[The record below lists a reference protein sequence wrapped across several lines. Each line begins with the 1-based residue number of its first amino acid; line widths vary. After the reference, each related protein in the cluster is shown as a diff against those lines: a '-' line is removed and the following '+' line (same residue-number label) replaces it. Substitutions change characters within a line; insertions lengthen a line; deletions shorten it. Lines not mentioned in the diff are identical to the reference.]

1 MLALLIAAAI
11 ATPIAV
17 NNAIAEPL
25 VDTTTL
31 PSRLQKS
38 EHRQVFDEAVH
49 ILGGNVNVISQ
60 WTRPVRLV
68 VVGDITLDD
77 TGNGDSGTTDSGT
90 TDSRS
95 SVEAHQDSAADYAR
109 AVIAEIVSLVNLTV
123 EVADD
128 SYRDAQTYLQSLKR
142 SARFTLSDCV
152 EAESAGGACGNFFVI
167 FADVAEMEAITRA
180 IPLRPVYQKAF
191 SNPQGVKCFFSPFQ
205 TAYME
210 IRQALVFV
218 NKDLPREM
226 VRTCLQ
232 EEIYQS
238 FGMFNDYTGSAYY
251 SFNNKIEPKVITRYD
266 RALLETI
273 YDSSFKQGAPVFA
286 VVRKLMERL
295 GLDPFTEE

>member
-1 MLALLIAAAI
+1 MLVLVIAAAI
-11 ATPIAV
+11 ATAMAFG
-17 NNAIAEPL
+17 NALAEPL

-31 PSRLQKS
+31 PSRLQES

-68 VVGDITLDD
+68 VVGEITWD
-77 TGNGDSGTTDSGT
+77 DSGTTDSGNST
-90 TDSRS
+90 
-95 SVEAHQDSAADYAR
+95 EAHQDSAADYAR
-109 AVIAEIVSLVNLTV
+109 AVIEEIVSLANLTV

>member
-49 ILGGNVNVISQ
+49 ILGGSVNVISQ
-60 WTRPVRLV
+60 WIRPVRLV
-68 VVGDITLDD
+68 VVGDILWDD
-77 TGNGDSGTTDSGT
+77 TGNSDSGTTDSGY
-90 TDSRS
+90 SI
-95 SVEAHQDSAADYAR
+95 EAHQGSAADYAR
-109 AVIAEIVSLVNLTV
+109 AVIAEIVSLARLTV

-152 EAESAGGACGNFFVI
+152 EAESAGRACGNFFVI
-167 FADVAEMEAITRA
+167 FADVVEMEAIARA

-205 TAYME
+205 TGYME

-218 NKDLPREM
+218 NKDLPQEM

-238 FGMFNDYTGSAYY
+238 FGMFNDYTGSTYY

>member
-1 MLALLIAAAI
+1 MLVLVIAAAI
-11 ATPIAV
+11 ATAMAFG
-17 NNAIAEPL
+17 NALAEPL

-68 VVGDITLDD
+68 VVGEITWDD
-77 TGNGDSGTTDSGT
+77 TG
-90 TDSRS
+90 S
-95 SVEAHQDSAADYAR
+95 SKTGNSTEAHQDSAADYAR
-109 AVIAEIVSLVNLTV
+109 AVIEEIVSLANLTV